1 MSVWG
6 KFLEAAKAGAK
17 GAADSFLAPK
27 ETASSAPAVAQA
39 IAPAYTQAAASG
51 GLVSDSVKKWAV
63 PAIAAGLV
71 GYTLL
76 RPSGR
81 R

>member
-27 ETASSAPAVAQA
+27 ETASSAPSVAQA
-39 IAPAYTQAAASG
+39 IAPAYTSG

-71 GYTLL
+71 GYILL